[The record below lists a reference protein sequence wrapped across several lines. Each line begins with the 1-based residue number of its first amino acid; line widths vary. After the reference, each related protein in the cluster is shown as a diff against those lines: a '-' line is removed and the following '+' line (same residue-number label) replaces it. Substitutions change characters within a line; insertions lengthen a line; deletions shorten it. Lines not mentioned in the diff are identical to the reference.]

1 MSYNEMARLDALN
14 VVQGIN
20 TEADYLDFRNLLAR
34 YFAEKAQKAID
45 AMWDK
50 GEISETTI
58 EKWGNTKMRTPYRY
72 ALHRS

>member
-20 TEADYLDFRNLLAR
+20 TEEEYLDFRNHLAR

-45 AMWDK
+45 AMWEK
-50 GEISETTI
+50 GEITENTI
-58 EKWGNTKMRTPYRY
+58 EEWGNTKMRTPYRY

>member
-20 TEADYLDFRNLLAR
+20 TEAEYLDFRNLLAR

-50 GEISETTI
+50 GEITV
-58 EKWGNTKMRTPYRY
+58 R
-72 ALHRS
+72 

>member
-14 VVQGIN
+14 VVQGIKS
-20 TEADYLDFRNLLAR
+20 EAEYLDFRNLLAR
-34 YFAEKAQKAID
+34 YFADKAQKAID

-50 GEISETTI
+50 GDITEQTI
-58 EKWGNTKMRTPYRY
+58 EDWGNIKMRTPYRY

>member
-20 TEADYLDFRNLLAR
+20 TEEEYLDFRNLLAR